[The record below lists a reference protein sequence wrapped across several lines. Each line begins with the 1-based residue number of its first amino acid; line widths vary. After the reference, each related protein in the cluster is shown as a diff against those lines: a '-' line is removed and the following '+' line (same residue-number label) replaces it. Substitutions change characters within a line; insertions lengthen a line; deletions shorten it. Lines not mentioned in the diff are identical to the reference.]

1 VIVTPLADS
10 QLALTTVEV
19 DGPRAVGGD
28 DADTLL
34 FVLEG
39 EGTLDGTPLR
49 AESAALVRAGERAS
63 LDGRL
68 RMAEMTVAPG
78 PDLHAALGPPE
89 AVVSVAEVGER
100 AATGSRSFR
109 VLFGPENGSVYATLF
124 VGYIP
129 PGRAPLHYH
138 LYDEIV
144 LVLSGTGRLHLD
156 GTQSE
161 LVPGD
166 AFRLRARQPHIVE
179 NLHAS
184 DELVVL
190 GLFTPAGSPSAA
202 YLVQGA

>member
-1 VIVTPLADS
+1 VTVTPLADS
-10 QLALTTVEV
+10 QLAHTTVEV
-19 DGPRAVGGD
+19 DGPRAVGEDG
-28 DADTLL
+28 ADTLL
-34 FVLEG
+34 FVLDG
-39 EGTLDGTPLR
+39 EGTLDGAPLR
-49 AESAALVRAGERAS
+49 PDSAALVRAGDRAT

-89 AVVSVAEVGER
+89 SVVSVAEVGER

-109 VLFGPENGSVYATLF
+109 VLFGPENGSVHATLF

-144 LVLSGTGRLHLD
+144 FVLAGKGWHHLD
-156 GTQSE
+156 GTSE
-161 LVPGD
+161 LAPGD

-179 NLHAS
+179 NLSAT

>member
-1 VIVTPLADS
+1 MTVPPLADS

-28 DADTLL
+28 NVDTLL

-39 EGTLDGTPLR
+39 EGSLDGEPLR
-49 AESAALVRAGERAS
+49 ADSAALVRAGDRAA

-78 PDLHAALGPPE
+78 LDLHAALGAPRP
-89 AVVSVAEVGER
+89 S
-100 AATGSRSFR
+100 SRSTR
-109 VLFGPENGSVYATLF
+109 SASAPRPAAARSASSSAPRTAPSTRRSSSATSAGP
-124 VGYIP
+124 
-129 PGRAPLHYH
+129 RPLHYH

-144 LVLSGTGRLHLD
+144 LVLAGSGRLHLD
-156 GTQSE
+156 GTRE
-161 LVPGD
+161 LAPGD

-179 NLHAS
+179 NLQAS
-184 DELVVL
+184 EELVVL

>member
-1 VIVTPLADS
+1 VTVPPLADS
-10 QLALTTVEV
+10 QLGLTTVEV
-19 DGPRAVGGD
+19 DGPRELGG

-34 FVLEG
+34 FVLSG
-39 EGTLDGTPLR
+39 EGTLDGRPLR
-49 AESAALVRAGERAS
+49 EGCAALVRAGDRAT

-68 RMAEMTVAPG
+68 RAAELTVAPG
-78 PDLHAALGPPE
+78 RDLHAALGVPE
-89 AVVSVAEVGER
+89 AVVALDEVGER
-100 AATGSRSFR
+100 SATGKRSFR
-109 VLFGPENGSVYATLF
+109 VLFGPENGSLHATLF

-129 PGRAPLHYH
+129 PGAAPLHYH

-144 LVLSGTGRLHLD
+144 FVLEGSGRLHLD
-156 GTQSE
+156 GTRE
-161 LVPGD
+161 LAAGD

-184 DELVVL
+184 EELVVL

>member
-34 FVLEG
+34 FVLDG
-39 EGTLDGTPLR
+39 EGTLDGAPLR
-49 AESAALVRAGERAS
+49 AYGSQGVRTGDRAS

-68 RMAEMTVAPG
+68 RMAEMTVGPG
-78 PDLHAALGPPE
+78 LDLHAALGPPE
-89 AVVSVAEVGER
+89 AVVSVDEVGER
-100 AATGSRSFR
+100 AATGSRSFKI
-109 VLFGPENGSVYATLF
+109 LFGPENGSVHATLF

-144 LVLSGTGRLHLD
+144 WVREGRARLHLEE
-156 GTQSE
+156 GTRD
-161 LVPGD
+161 LGPGE
-166 AFRLRARQPHIVE
+166 AFRLTPRQLHIVE
-179 NLHAS
+179 NLS
-184 DELVVL
+184 DESFLVTL
-190 GLFTPAGSPSAA
+190 GIFTPAGSPSAA
-202 YLVQGA
+202 YLPA